1 MPGVD
6 TVLGLK
12 CIRCGKEYAKE
23 FRRACSACHG
33 LLKVEY
39 DSAQL
44 KRIERSSLCGDTLWR
59 YHKFL
64 PIAELD
70 HFVSLGE
77 GMTPLLRCPNLG
89 RALEMPALYVKFD
102 GVNPTGTVKDRSSV
116 TAIGAA
122 LEFGFTICGVVSTGN
137 AGSSIASYAT
147 RAGLRCLILS
157 ADTGAAPK
165 MSHMEACSTDLFY
178 YKGTYDE
185 VVPLFD
191 QLVEEGRICDCGAT
205 RNPYKPEGKKTI
217 ALEVCEQMG
226 WNVPDYLI
234 LPGAMFEIFISNWR
248 CLTLLAEIGWID
260 RIPTLILAQSSH
272 ANPVSKAFK
281 ESTDIVPQKIG
292 YTVAEG
298 LAVGDP
304 GPKGEWALRILRE
317 SGGLAEDVTD
327 EEIIAA
333 QSLLAGS
340 EGIWAGPTGVS
351 TVAVLM
357 KLLEKETLPRNASV
371 VCLVT
376 ETGLKGEYPPKK
388 REGVAPT
395 LDAIRGFLTR

>member
-1 MPGVD
+1 
-6 TVLGLK
+6 
-12 CIRCGKEYAKE
+12 
-23 FRRACSACHG
+23 
-33 LLKVEY
+33 
-39 DSAQL
+39 
-44 KRIERSSLCGDTLWR
+44 
-59 YHKFL
+59 
-64 PIAELD
+64 
-70 HFVSLGE
+70 
-77 GMTPLLRCPNLG
+77 MT
-89 RALEMPALYVKFD
+89 
-102 GVNPTGTVKDRSSV
+102 
-116 TAIGAA
+116 
-122 LEFGFTICGVVSTGN
+122 
-137 AGSSIASYAT
+137 
-147 RAGLRCLILS
+147 
-157 ADTGAAPK
+157 
-165 MSHMEACSTDLFY
+165 HMEACSTDLFY
-178 YKGTYDE
+178 YQGTYDE

-191 QLVEEGRICDCGAT
+191 QLVEEERICDCGAT

-248 CLTLLAEIGWID
+248 CLALLAEIGWID
-260 RIPTLILAQSSH
+260 RVPTLILAQSSH
-272 ANPVSKAFK
+272 ANPVAKAFK
-281 ESTDIVPQKIG
+281 EGTDIVPQKIG

-327 EEIIAA
+327 EEIMAA

-351 TVAVLM
+351 TVAVLI
-357 KLLEKETLPRNASV
+357 KLLEKEAFPRNASV

-376 ETGLKGEYPPKK
+376 ETGLKGEYPPEK